1 MCSAFSMPEVN
12 SASISL
18 IWEKS
23 VDVMEL
29 EFSFACISLAF
40 SRTDLLLRMVLNVVY
55 ISQHFLYL

>member
-1 MCSAFSMPEVN
+1 MPEVN

-23 VDVMEL
+23 ADVMEL